1 MSENPTETSAE
12 DRTETSAEDLTTA
25 SAETP
30 AETPAEARV
39 EASAEAGIEA
49 PAGDRMETRTEASTE
64 SPAETP
70 GEASAEDRAETP
82 VEAVAEP
89 PVVASGEG
97 VGEAGA
103 QGPVEAEEPVASAG
117 ESAGETGAPPRKRLR
132 RGRVAAVSGAVLL
145 VAAVIGGVGW
155 TASTVDAA
163 DRAPGKPTWRLP
175 KAAKDKDKSGKAKAA
190 TGLAG
195 MLLPYDDAYTRGP
208 DLGEFGADARLN
220 GRQATALRKESL
232 RDMPRTQRRRL
243 EKEIDEE
250 HIKGVVMRSYASADA
265 YAVYKKQAFTARVT
279 LSQMENQ
286 RTVRNISKAQNE
298 LLASLGI
305 FRKGPKIDGH
315 KNAGCFLPPKNSA
328 EKLDMMF
335 CSAYEGDVLV
345 TATVS
350 GIKPLDGPTVARFL
364 TAQLDRITDPG
375 EAV

>member
-12 DRTETSAEDLTTA
+12 DRTETPAETPAEDLTTA
-25 SAETP
+25 T
-30 AETPAEARV
+30 AETPAEAST
-39 EASAEAGIEA
+39 EISAEA
-49 PAGDRMETRTEASTE
+49 
-64 SPAETP
+64 PAEGRVET
-70 GEASAEDRAETP
+70 SAEDRAETP
-82 VEAVAEP
+82 VEAVAET

-97 VGEAGA
+97 VREAAA
-103 QGPVEAEEPVASAG
+103 QGPGEAEEPLASAG
-117 ESAGETGAPPRKRLR
+117 ESAGETGAPPGKRLR

-175 KAAKDKDKSGKAKAA
+175 KAAKDKDKSGKEKAA

-286 RTVRNISKAQNE
+286 RTVRNISRAQNE

-350 GIKPLDGPTVARFL
+350 GIKPLDGPTVTRFL